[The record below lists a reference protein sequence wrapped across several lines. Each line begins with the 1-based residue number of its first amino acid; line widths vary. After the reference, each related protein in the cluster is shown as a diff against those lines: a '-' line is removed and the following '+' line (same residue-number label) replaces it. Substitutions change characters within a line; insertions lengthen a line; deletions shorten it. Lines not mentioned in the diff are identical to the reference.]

1 MENPVVPK
9 SFAFAVRIVY
19 LYKDLSMT
27 YHEYVISK
35 QILRAGTSIGAN
47 IAEAEHAQSR
57 ADYTS
62 KLTIA
67 LKEADETRYWLR
79 LLEASE
85 FISHEVAEPLLADC
99 IELIWLLASTVRS
112 LKNNGNEMEKK

>member
-99 IELIWLLASTVRS
+99 IELIWLLAS
-112 LKNNGNEMEKK
+112 NNGTEMEKK